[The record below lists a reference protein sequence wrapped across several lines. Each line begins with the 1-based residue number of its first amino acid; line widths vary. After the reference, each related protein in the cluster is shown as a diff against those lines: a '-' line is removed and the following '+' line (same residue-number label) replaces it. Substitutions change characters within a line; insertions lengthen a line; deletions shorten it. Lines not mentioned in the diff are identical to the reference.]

1 MVVPLQVREDG
12 LPDVVLFSAAMSV
25 EEYAFR
31 QPMGGLFLLLKV
43 SSLWKLF

>member
-1 MVVPLQVREDG
+1 MVPLQVREEG
-12 LPDVVLFSAAMSV
+12 LPDVVLFSAAMYV

-31 QPMGGLFLLLKV
+31 QPMGGIILLLKG